1 MEQKKDTAH
10 SHRSDSRNGNFKA
23 VISDSDSDSAAS
35 LWEASWKEASCKDRW
50 RAAFLSTNESN
61 VFAIEA
67 TGNREGAQQGFGI
80 RAIVTFG
87 GNTGYRYV
95 YYKSPAQVEP

>member
-1 MEQKKDTAH
+1 MT
-10 SHRSDSRNGNFKA
+10 
-23 VISDSDSDSAAS
+23 
-35 LWEASWKEASCKDRW
+35 
-50 RAAFLSTNESN
+50 AAFLSTNESN
-61 VFAIEA
+61 VFSIEA

-80 RAIVTFG
+80 RAIVTLG

>member
-1 MEQKKDTAH
+1 MDAPALGGGIPG
-10 SHRSDSRNGNFKA
+10 SS
-23 VISDSDSDSAAS
+23 SDSAAS
-35 LWEASWKEASCKDRW
+35 LWEASCKDRW

-80 RAIVTFG
+80 RAIVTLG